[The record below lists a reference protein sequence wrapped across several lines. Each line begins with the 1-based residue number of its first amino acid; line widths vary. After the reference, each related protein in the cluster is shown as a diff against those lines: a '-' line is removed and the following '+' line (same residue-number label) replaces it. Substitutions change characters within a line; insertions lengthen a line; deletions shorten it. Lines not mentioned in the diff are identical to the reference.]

1 MNIRF
6 LFFTYLIFISIAIQ
20 AQQAKISGV
29 VTDYDGIPIELVSVH
44 VSGTTKGAFTDE
56 KGKYALTVAT
66 GDSCT
71 LAFSCL
77 GYNKAQQVISEV
89 TGDMIINVKMRPVS
103 YELQEVTVT
112 GSRVQN
118 TTMESINIEQGR
130 LAVDATGG
138 SIESFVIT
146 AGTGVSSTNELSTQY
161 SVRGGN
167 YNENIVYVNGIE
179 VYRPILIRS
188 GQQEGLSFIN
198 PDLTAKVEFSSG
210 GFEARYGDKM
220 ASVLNVTYKKPEKL
234 EGGITGSMLGGNVY
248 LGSSSGK
255 FSQITGMRYKRGTTL
270 LNTLDT
276 KGDYNP
282 SVSDMQTYMTYK
294 FSPKLDLSFLG
305 NYSENTYDFNPDKR
319 QTTFGTF
326 QAMKNFDVYYGGF
339 EKDRFQ
345 TLFGA
350 GTLKYR
356 IGDYADISLQVS
368 SFQSIEQE
376 NYDIEGAYW
385 LSNVTQ
391 EGKEVT
397 GTGGF
402 IEHARNYLKANV
414 SNAMLSGNLGLN
426 QNTVRWSLSWQKE
439 KITDRIREWEL
450 QDSMGYSLP
459 YNEEILQVYSNLF
472 SRNNIESNR
481 FSGHLQDTYKFR
493 IEQGIFSLTAGV
505 RGSWWDFNRE
515 FILSPRA
522 SAGFVPSQNQ
532 NFTFRFATGLY
543 YQTPFYKEFRVINTD
558 TEGNRYIDL
567 NKNIKSQRS
576 IHFVLGGDY
585 DFRSNNR
592 PFKFT
597 TELYYKKLDRLV
609 PYSVNNVRIQY
620 FGDNISHGYATGID
634 MKLFGQFVQGTD
646 SWLSFSLMEAKQ
658 IVNGIKTSLPS
669 EQTYNITLYFT
680 DNFPESFTQ
689 YSPHFKK
696 IQFNL
701 RAIWADGIP
710 FSVPGKDYTTA
721 IRTPPYRRVDIGMA
735 YRLLD
740 ENTRENK
747 PAFWRNFRNIWMGID
762 AFNLLDIK
770 NVSSYSWFSDINKN
784 QYAIPDKLTGR
795 QFNLKLIVEF

>member
-6 LFFTYLIFISIAIQ
+6 ICFLCFFLISFALK
-20 AQQAKISGV
+20 AQRAKISGV
-29 VTDYDGIPIELVSVH
+29 VTDTDGIPLELVYVS
-44 VSGTTKGAFTDE
+44 VSGTTNGAITDE
-56 KGKYALTVAT
+56 KGRYTLTVAV

-71 LAFSCL
+71 LIYSCL
-77 GYNKAQQVISEV
+77 GYNKTQRIIPEIS
-89 TGDMIINVKMRPVS
+89 GDMVINVKMRN
-103 YELQEVTVT
+103 YELPEVTVT
-112 GSRVQN
+112 PTQAQN
-118 TTMESINIEQGR
+118 NTMEQISIKQGR

-179 VYRPILIRS
+179 IYRPVLIRS

-220 ASVLNVTYKKPEKL
+220 SSVLNVTYKRPEKL
-234 EGGITGSMLGGNVY
+234 EGGVTGSMLGGNVY

-255 FSQITGMRYKRGTTL
+255 FSQITGLRYKRGTTL
-270 LNTLDT
+270 LSTLDT

-282 SVSDMQTYMTYK
+282 SVSDLQTYMTYS
-294 FSPKLDLSFLG
+294 FSPNLTLSLLG
-305 NYSENTYDFNPDKR
+305 NYSENTYDFNPDTR

-326 QAMKNFDVYYGGF
+326 NNAKSFDVYYDGF

-345 TLFGA
+345 TMS
-350 GTLKYR
+350 GTGNLRYV
-356 IGDYADISLQVS
+356 IGEHADVS
-368 SFQSIEQE
+368 FQLSAFQSIEQE

-385 LSNVTQ
+385 LNNVSKD
-391 EGKEVT
+391 GKEVT

-402 IEHARNYLKANV
+402 IEHARNYLKSDV
-414 SNAMLSGNLGLN
+414 INAMLTGNIGIN
-426 QNTVRWSLSWQKE
+426 RNNIRWSLSWQKE

-459 YNEEILQVYSNLF
+459 YNEEVLKVYSNLF

-481 FSGHLQDTYKFR
+481 FSGYLQDTYKFR
-493 IEQGIFSLTAGV
+493 VNEGIVSLTAGI
-505 RGSWWDFNRE
+505 RGSYWDFNSE
-515 FILSPRA
+515 LILSPRA
-522 SAGFVPSQNQ
+522 SIGFIPSKNQ

-543 YQTPFYKEFRVINTD
+543 YQAPFYKEFRIINTD
-558 TEGNRYIDL
+558 NEGNRFITL
-567 NKNIKSQRS
+567 NDSIRSQRS

-585 DFRSNNR
+585 DFRSGNR

-620 FGDNISHGYATGID
+620 LGYNNSNGYATGID

-658 IVNGIKTSLPS
+658 ILNGKKSSLPT
-669 EQTYNITLYFT
+669 EQKYNFTLFFT
-680 DNFPESFTQ
+680 DNFPEVFTQ

-710 FSVPGKDYTTA
+710 FSVPGRDDYTTA

-735 YRLLD
+735 YHLLD
-740 ENTRENK
+740 ENTKEDK
-747 PAFWRNFRNIWMGID
+747 PAFWRNFRNIWIGID

-770 NVSSYSWFSDINKN
+770 NISSYSWFSDISGER
-784 QYAIPDKLTGR
+784 YAVPDKLTGR
-795 QFNLKLIVEF
+795 QFNLKLIAEF